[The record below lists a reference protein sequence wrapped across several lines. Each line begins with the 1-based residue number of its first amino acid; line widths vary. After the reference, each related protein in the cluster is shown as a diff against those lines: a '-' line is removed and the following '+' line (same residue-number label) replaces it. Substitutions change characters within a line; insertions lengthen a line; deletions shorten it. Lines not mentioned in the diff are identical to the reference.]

1 MKLLTRTIIY
11 YALMSVPLLLIAG
24 IAFYFIIT
32 AELNKSMDESLL
44 NTKKHLEN
52 YLQTKQD
59 TSNYSAPDGDSFM
72 RFARGPAQ
80 SAIGFKDTLIFDSAE
95 EEYLPFRILDAE
107 VPFGN
112 GHYQIKIRKASIE
125 TEDLIDGIVISIVVV
140 FVVLFVGLVALSWW
154 INKKLWK
161 PFYNTLTYLSNYTIG
176 SKNNF
181 HFESGTIA
189 EFNALN
195 HSLDAMLERIG
206 RDYQK
211 QKEFTENAA
220 HEMQT
225 PVAVMQSKI
234 DLLIQSKNL
243 REEEMQLIEQLS
255 TALQKLS
262 HLNRSLLL
270 LSKIDNKQFA
280 ELENVSLREVLDNS
294 LSLYE
299 NGIAS
304 KEISVERNYISD
316 PVISIN
322 RGLCEILINNL
333 IQNAVR
339 HNVPGGSIRITL
351 KEAKL
356 VIENSGPAI
365 ENPTTIF
372 ERFSRS
378 DKSINSIGL
387 GLAIVREIGNVSGLS
402 VNYHL
407 QDDKNSFTLLFNEKN

>member
-1 MKLLTRTIIY
+1 MKLLTRTIFY
-11 YALMSVPLLLIAG
+11 YSLMSVPLLLIAG

-52 YLQTKQD
+52 YLVSKQD
-59 TSNYSAPDGDSFM
+59 TSNYIAPDGDSFM
-72 RFARGPAQ
+72 QFNQGPPH
-80 SAIGFKDTLIFDSAE
+80 STIGYKDTLIYDHTE
-95 EEYLPFRILDAE
+95 QEYLPFRILHAE
-107 VPFGN
+107 VPFRN
-112 GHYQIKIRKASIE
+112 GHYLIEIRKASIE
-125 TEDLIDGIVISIVVV
+125 TEDLIDGIVISIIVV
-140 FVVLFVGLVALSWW
+140 FVVLFVGFVALSWW
-154 INKKLWK
+154 VNKRLWR
-161 PFYNTLTYLSNYTIG
+161 PFYNTLTYLSNYAIG
-176 SKNNF
+176 AKNNF
-181 HFESGTIA
+181 HFEPGTIA

-195 HSLDAMLERIG
+195 HSLNEMLGRI
-206 RDYQK
+206 RHDYQK

-225 PVAVMQSKI
+225 PVAIMQSKI

-270 LSKIDNKQFA
+270 LSKIENKQFA
-280 ELENVSLREVLDNS
+280 ELENVSVRDVLDNS
-294 LSLYE
+294 ISLYE
-299 NGIAS
+299 NGITS
-304 KEISVERNYISD
+304 KEISVERNYLRE

-339 HNVPGGSIRITL
+339 HNVSGGFIWITL
-351 KEAKL
+351 EEAKL
-356 VIENSGPAI
+356 IIENTGPTI
-365 ENPTTIF
+365 EYPTTIF

-387 GLAIVREIGNVSGLS
+387 GLALVREISNVSGLT
-402 VNYHL
+402 VTYHL
-407 QDDKNSFTLLFNEKN
+407 KNDKNCFTLLFKV

>member
-32 AELNKSMDESLL
+32 SELNKSMDESLL
-44 NTKKHLEN
+44 NTKKQLEN
-52 YLQTKQD
+52 YLNAKQD
-59 TSNYSAPDGDSFM
+59 TGNYAAPDGDSFM
-72 RFARGPAQ
+72 QFMSGPPDTNI
-80 SAIGFKDTLIFDSAE
+80 SFKDTLIFDLTE
-95 EEYLPFRILDAE
+95 EEYLPYRILTAE
-107 VPFGN
+107 VPFKN
-112 GHYQIKIRKASIE
+112 DHYQIKIRKASIE
-125 TEDLIDGIVISIVVV
+125 TEDVIDGIVISIFIV
-140 FVVLFVGLVALSWW
+140 FVILFVGLVGLSWW

-161 PFYNTLTYLSNYTIG
+161 PFYDTLTYLSYYKIG
-176 SKNNF
+176 TKNNF
-181 HFESGTIA
+181 HFEPTSIS
-189 EFNALN
+189 EFNSLN
-195 HSLDAMLERIG
+195 LSLDKMLERIG

-243 REEEMQLIEQLS
+243 KEEEMQLIDQLGN
-255 TALQKLS
+255 ALQKLS

-270 LSKIDNKQFA
+270 LSKIENKQFG
-280 ELENVSLREVLDNS
+280 EPENISIQEVLENS

-304 KEISVERNYISD
+304 KKIEVTKDYLVD
-316 PVISIN
+316 PIIPIN

-339 HNVPGGSIRITL
+339 HNIQSG
-351 KEAKL
+351 
-356 VIENSGPAI
+356 VIEINVDHSTVVIRNTGEAI
-365 ENPTTIF
+365 MNAATIF
-372 ERFSRS
+372 ERFTKS
-378 DKSINSIGL
+378 DRSINSIGL
-387 GLAIVREIGNVSGLS
+387 GLAIVREIANASGMSITYHFRDNKNCFILS
-402 VNYHL
+402 F
-407 QDDKNSFTLLFNEKN
+407 KI